1 MFDKS
6 DLWND
11 TKIQGFLDNTAYI
24 ITREYATPWADFDSV
39 PDMYQYPITVYAA
52 REYWWF
58 KAGEWAS
65 KFDAQVGGGNFQKS
79 TQTFYRA
86 IEMIKL
92 LTEELEDIAK
102 GMIDSTSS
110 GDILV
115 GQLIKRSKFSGY
127 LVPRAEDAAGD
138 WTS

>member
-1 MFDKS
+1 
-6 DLWND
+6 
-11 TKIQGFLDNTAYI
+11 
-24 ITREYATPWADFDSV
+24 
-39 PDMYQYPITVYAA
+39 MYQYPITVYAA

-65 KFDAQVGGGNFQKS
+65 KFDTQVGGGNFQKS

-86 IEMIKL
+86 LEMIDY
-92 LTEELEDIAK
+92 LTKELEDIAK
-102 GMIDSTSS
+102 SMMDTTSS

-115 GQLIKRSKFSGY
+115 GQLVKRSKFSGR

-138 WTS
+138 WT